1 MENKHKLFILG
12 LLLSLCLC
20 GCGKTSDQK
29 SDFEYQLL
37 DGWVENK
44 VDNTLFFTPNA
55 YKVGSEA
62 TCAKYMI
69 SAGYIQKFNT
79 SDDWGK
85 IKDGKIQQVYF
96 DNHSNVEDYGQ
107 VDGLCAPGYLIK
119 VDYDLYSAAALEKE
133 KNNGTNI
140 LEIRNENIFS
150 SSICIFFSAIPA
162 KRLHPPIFP
171 IGLFT
176 IPAAKSTGFDTV
188 AP

>member
-1 MENKHKLFILG
+1 MKNKHKLFILG

-96 DNHSNVEDYGQ
+96 DNHSNVEDYGK
-107 VDGLCAPGYLIK
+107 VDGLCVPGYLIK

-140 LEIRNENIFS
+140 LEIDQTGQYWVLYLVKENKKTGYILALNTRNYTKEDMIEW
-150 SSICIFFSAIPA
+150 
-162 KRLHPPIFP
+162 
-171 IGLFT
+171 
-176 IPAAKSTGFDTV
+176 AKSFKF
-188 AP
+188 